1 MTTEIESIIQRFRA
15 GEMTLDQLADLFA
28 GYEFRPRTGI
38 QEGSETAYVDVIE
51 KIGTPPEEG
60 TWEELSRASSR
71 GLLTDDEY
79 LVILRRRMDRRVAS
93 AATAA
98 RRSRR

>member
-28 GYEFRPRTGI
+28 GYQFKAPTGEVP
-38 QEGSETAYVDVIE
+38 EGSETAYVDLIE

-60 TWEELSRASSR
+60 TWEELSMASR
-71 GLLTDDEY
+71 GLLTEDEY
-79 LVILRRRMDRRVAS
+79 LVILRRRLDRR
-93 AATAA
+93 
-98 RRSRR
+98 R